1 MNTGHL
7 LCIPDPI
14 VTLIRKMHPRLKRKV
29 RAALNEIIHDP
40 DVGKS
45 LKLELAGL
53 RSYRVGRFIII
64 CKTGS
69 SKIIE
74 LVAVGPRKTIYEETY
89 RLIANLERDR

>member
-7 LCIPDPI
+7 LRIPEPI
-14 VTLIRKMHPRLKRKV
+14 VTLIRKMHPGLKKKV
-29 RAALNEIIHDP
+29 RAALDEIIHDP

-53 RSYRVGRFIII
+53 RSYRVGRFRIIY
-64 CKTGS
+64 KTGPDR
-69 SKIIE
+69 IVE